1 MFLASCAEQE
11 LYEDITDAPKGNIE
25 ADNQYAYLLEQARW
39 GDGQAYLKLADLYHK
54 GQGVQQDFLGT
65 ISMLAMA
72 DQYGAI
78 SNLEDYMKTFPE
90 EDNMKLFFDA
100 MENFERKNIEV
111 SAEMTDRLIAQGSPE
126 GYTLKGIMAV
136 EKGDTIEG
144 KRLIGLAVEQGST
157 FAELLLTILSDWR
170 GGKSPSIEVLVP
182 LADRIPLACK
192 LLGDVYAGIEDKD
205 MTNEDLAAMY
215 YKKADEQACLGKRA
229 AQWLIGYYV
238 KNKIQVGD
246 SEMERLKK
254 LSGFADYSEEEETT
268 LIQHADDDL
277 EDLIQ
282 IFLDNGLEYNDAN
295 KAIAYVVETK
305 TGRIKAHVSRER
317 NDNEISPCIDNFE
330 NEQMAMCSAATY
342 LALLTAGKVTP
353 EYVVDTECGIYK
365 DVRDHNWRR
374 GGYGEISMEFALTHR
389 SQVAFAKALEYA
401 YDGDM
406 SEFKEK
412 INLYHNGQPNSL
424 MGILTFYNAVANGG
438 RMVKLVTEGD
448 EVEIIHEQIASQE
461 HIAALQKGLRSG
473 VTDGIFKKAGSELTN
488 IAASG
493 RTYNISDMKR
503 RMEMCGYFPSDN
515 PEYTIMVVLEKDGLP
530 ASAGGMCGPI
540 MAEIADALLQ

>member
-215 YKKADEQACLGKRA
+215 YKKADEQGCLGKRA